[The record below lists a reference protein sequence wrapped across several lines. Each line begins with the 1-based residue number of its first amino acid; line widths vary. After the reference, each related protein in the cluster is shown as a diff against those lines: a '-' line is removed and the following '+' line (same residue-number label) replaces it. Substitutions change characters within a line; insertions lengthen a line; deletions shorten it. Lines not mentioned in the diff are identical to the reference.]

1 MAEEQ
6 AYFVIYDTR
15 TGKCLPPNGARLVV
29 RRDQLKERVIELMSK
44 EEVGAYAMVWEMYK
58 IQIYLRAQDTVRT
71 ATFDVA
77 SSGRIFGKTVSGS
90 TREYYGQEDLFAKRP
105 EWKKRAFLAVPETDK
120 QK

>member
-1 MAEEQ
+1 MAEKQ
-6 AYFVIYDTR
+6 TYFVIYDVR
-15 TGKCLPPNGARLVV
+15 TGESLPPNGARLVV
-29 RRDQLKERVIELMSK
+29 RRDQVKERVIALMSK
-44 EEVGAYAMVWEMYK
+44 EEVGAYAMVWEKYK

-90 TREYYGQEDLFAKRP
+90 TREYYGQKNLFERQP
-105 EWKKRAFLAVPETDK
+105 EWKKRVFLAIPETDK